1 MLATPRGGTIV
12 KCVWLL
18 SCEYRLSVV
27 CTGSVYAL

>member
-12 KCVWLL
+12 KCVWLI
-18 SCEYRLSVV
+18 SSEYRLLVV